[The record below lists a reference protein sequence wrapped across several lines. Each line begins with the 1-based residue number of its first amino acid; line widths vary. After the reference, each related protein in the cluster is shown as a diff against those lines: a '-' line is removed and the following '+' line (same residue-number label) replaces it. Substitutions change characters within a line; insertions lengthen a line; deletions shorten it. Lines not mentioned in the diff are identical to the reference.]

1 MVKVSFVRSNFDY
14 CHYNKNTSKDPI
26 YILVFVDDILICC
39 EDKERIKIVKESL
52 KKNFSIKDMD
62 EVSSYIAIDIEYK
75 DNKNKMTLSQTKY
88 DLENARLYDTP
99 MESKLRLEQA
109 DEINENVKYRNLI
122 GELLYISTR
131 PSNWE

>member
-1 MVKVSFVRSNFDY
+1 
-14 CHYNKNTSKDPI
+14 
-26 YILVFVDDILICC
+26 
-39 EDKERIKIVKESL
+39 
-52 KKNFSIKDMD
+52 MD